1 MPPKFTVPSYRLFLA
16 SGLIHTVVA
25 VTGLLALRVP
35 ALTRPL
41 LGDVSVQELLLPAL
55 GASKPG
61 ELALEMMLTGM
72 LCFAGLPALLVYFYN
87 PSDRKSVLP
96 LVWLSFF
103 PSPRLSSYLI
113 FACHSSFQAFP
124 AAIYHMYH
132 LLMLFSTFLTTDIP
146 VLGPSETAVPTFLI
160 TILNEAIKT
169 YRVRLWFCNAFV
181 HLPMYLWYVVWI
193 VRVQET
199 GGVPGYRLVNNKSK
213 KE

>member
-1 MPPKFTVPSYRLFLA
+1 MPPKFTIPSYRIFLA
-16 SGLIHTVVA
+16 SGLIHTAVA

-41 LGDVSVQELLLPAL
+41 LGDVSVQEILLPAL
-55 GASKPG
+55 GASKAG

-87 PSDRKSVLP
+87 PTDRKSVLP
-96 LVWLSFF
+96 LAL
-103 PSPRLSSYLI
+103 
-113 FACHSSFQAFP
+113 P
-124 AAIYHMYH
+124 AAMYHMYH
-132 LLMLFSTFLTTDIP
+132 LLMLFSTFLTNEIP
-146 VLGPSETAVPTFLI
+146 VLGPSETAVPTILI

-199 GGVPGYRLVNNKSK
+199 GGVPGYRLVNSKSK

>member
-55 GASKPG
+55 GASKAG

-103 PSPRLSSYLI
+103 FSFPGCLLSD
-113 FACHSSFQAFP
+113 FACRSLQAFP

-132 LLMLFSTFLTTDIP
+132 LLLLFSTFLTTDIP
-146 VLGPSETAVPTFLI
+146 VLGPSESAVPTFLI